1 MKKLLVPLL
10 LSLIGFALGGG
21 AGYFL
26 RVTPAGDLAQEGSD
40 RKASE
45 TPDPAKVEFVRLNN
59 QFIVPVMEGGRI
71 VSLIAASLSLE
82 IVAGQSDMVFAR
94 EPKLQD
100 AFLQVMFDHANSGG
114 FRGSFTDSSNLI
126 VLRKALLEQART
138 VLGPTVNDVLIT
150 EIARQ
155 DS

>member
-1 MKKLLVPLL
+1 MKKLFLPLFL
-10 LSLIGFALGGG
+10 ILIGLGIGGG

-26 RVTPAGDLAQEGSD
+26 RTAPEADQAGEVVEPDSA
-40 RKASE
+40 AA
-45 TPDPAKVEFVRLNN
+45 PDPSLVEFVRLNN

-71 VSLIAASLSLE
+71 VSLVAASLSLE
-82 IVAGQSDMVFAR
+82 ITAGKSDTVFAR

-114 FRGSFTDSSNLI
+114 FRGSFTDSSNL
-126 VLRKALLEQART
+126 VTLRKALLEQAKT
-138 VLGPTVNDVLIT
+138 VLGEIVSDVLIT